1 MVGIA
6 EQRAAAYK
14 LLSLCFHPPDEG
26 LLEVLREAD
35 LQGLCPNSLPALDEL
50 RKDHTQLF
58 VGPFRVPAPPY
69 GSVYLEDDGRVCGE
83 STMDMIARYGEEGL
97 RVTLK
102 EPADHVAIELEYM
115 YLLVV
120 RQMEATDAP
129 RGVDAH
135 AERADRRER
144 AYGVLQARGI
154 GHRFLRQPGS
164 GSLLR
169 PDLAL
174 CLRRDRE
181 GALLKSSTTSSS
193 WVGGHERSAFPR
205 RGFVPT
211 VGEGRSLRT

>member
-120 RQMEATDAP
+120 RQMEATAAGDEPTAARYLEKQRDFLQTHLGAWMP
-129 RGVDAH
+129 MLSERIVENAH
-135 AERADRRER
+135 TEFYRHVASATASFVSRD
-144 AYGVLQARGI
+144 LD
-154 GHRFLRQPGS
+154 LCS
-164 GSLLR
+164 GRIS
-169 PDLAL
+169 PSA
-174 CLRRDRE
+174 CGE
-181 GALLKSSTTSSS
+181 TGK
-193 WVGGHERSAFPR
+193 ERS
-205 RGFVPT
+205 
-211 VGEGRSLRT
+211 